1 MTDTNPRFSEPSP
14 PKVTPGTWHYKD
26 RKKPSNGVRIHTGGQ
41 RIFVMNRDVLGLA
54 EALADHIQYSKSKET
69 QR

>member
-54 EALADHIQYSKSKET
+54 EALADHIQHSKSKET

>member
-14 PKVTPGTWHYKD
+14 PTVTRGTWHYKG
-26 RKKPSNGVRIHTGGQ
+26 RNKPSNGVRIHAGGQ